1 MKYVVKKRNKIYD
14 VLELT
19 YPIKGYKFNSKS
31 ESIKSIT
38 LVNNKMVNKVVDKKI
53 NMMFQRLLMIVND
66 AFNSDDNPTGTAIA
80 LDEIALVR
88 STILNKYH
96 KLLDEKKEELYL
108 KKLSLLEQEM
118 YDKMV
123 IYQYDNYKTAGKGR

>member
-1 MKYVVKKRNKIYD
+1 MKYVIKKRNKIYD

-31 ESIKSIT
+31 ENIKSII

-123 IYQYDNYKTAGKGR
+123 IYQYDNYKTSNKSR

>member
-1 MKYVVKKRNKIYD
+1 MKYVIKKRNKIYD

-31 ESIKSIT
+31 ENIKSIT

-123 IYQYDNYKTAGKGR
+123 IYQYDNYKTSNKSR

>member
-1 MKYVVKKRNKIYD
+1 MKYVIKKRNKIYD

-38 LVNNKMVNKVVDKKI
+38 LVNNKMVDKVIDKKI

-108 KKLSLLEQEM
+108 KKLDLLEEEM
-118 YDKMV
+118 KEKIVFLTMSYEQKSS
-123 IYQYDNYKTAGKGR
+123 KSR

>member
-1 MKYVVKKRNKIYD
+1 MKYVIKKRNKIYD